1 MEIISVLFAISPV
14 IVIFLLMNQFKL
26 SADMSGLIGWIYT
39 SLLAIFIFHTDWR
52 VVLIASIVGILQS
65 FPISIMVVTS
75 IFQINIMEEAGAI
88 KRLVVFMKTLA
99 HGNREVQVMLINVG
113 FGTMLAALGATPVSI
128 LPPIML
134 SLGYSAFVS
143 IALPAI
149 GYDALCT
156 YALLAV
162 PIEIFTGV
170 INGILKP
177 ETPYTVSQLGLYF
190 ANYMP
195 VVTSCIA
202 LAMLYLVGGWREIR
216 KGWFVAL
223 LTGFFAGFSAI
234 AVNKIAV
241 IANMEGLIRLT
252 GIIAGAVVIFVMLLY
267 IKLTGKQTIDRS
279 QLTDSDK
286 RIERSMPLWISV
298 IPWLMLIVFSAII
311 NLDTFKNLLQKTLG
325 VNIALIPGDKP
336 MNIMPMWHAY
346 TWILITTILA
356 LPFYKIAADRFKIAM
371 QKTVKRTPR
380 PAFAAAI
387 FFAIAGVLNHSGK
400 IVSADPSGKDVW
412 TLVDPSQNMI
422 AIIAKSASETLNQFY
437 LACAPYLGLLGGFIS
452 GSEASSIAM
461 LSKLHIDAANLIYN
475 TLPPVE
481 ILPIAILIAAASGI
495 GGGLASVISPAK
507 LQNASAVIDRIG
519 MESIVIK
526 SAVVISLSITLV
538 VAIMTFLFIHFKLYP
553 TL

>member
-1 MEIISVLFAISPV
+1 MDIIFVLLAISPV
-14 IVIFLLMNQFKL
+14 IVIFILMNQLKQ
-26 SADMSGLIGWIYT
+26 SADVSGLIGWLYT
-39 SLLAIFIFHTDWR
+39 SLLAIFVFKTDWQ

-113 FGTMLAALGATPVSI
+113 FGTGLAALGATPVSI
-128 LPPIML
+128 LPPIMM

-162 PIEIFTGV
+162 PIEIFTDV
-170 INGILKP
+170 MNAILKP
-177 ETPYTVSQLGLYF
+177 AVPYTVSQFGAYF

-202 LAMLYLVGGWREIR
+202 IAMLYLVDGWKGIR

-223 LTGFFAGFSAI
+223 LTGVSAGFTAVLVNYIAI
-234 AVNKIAV
+234 VTK
-241 IANMEGLIRLT
+241 MEGLIRLT
-252 GIIAGAVVIFVMLLY
+252 GIIAGVVVIGVMLLY
-267 IKLTGKQTIDRS
+267 ISLTGKKAIDRS
-279 QLTDSDK
+279 DLTESDK
-286 RIERSMPLWISV
+286 RTERSMPLWIAV
-298 IPWLMLIVFSAII
+298 TPWIMLIVFSAII
-311 NLDTFKNLLQKTLG
+311 NLPTFKEVLTKTLG
-325 VNIALIPGDKP
+325 VNIALIPNAKP
-336 MNIMPMWHAY
+336 MNLMPMWHAY
-346 TWILITTILA
+346 TWILITTLLA
-356 LPFYKIAADRFKIAM
+356 LPFYRMASDSFRRAM
-371 QKTVKRTPR
+371 KKTARRTPR

-400 IVSADPSGKDVW
+400 IITPTQNAGLTWEIGDQ
-412 TLVDPSQNMI
+412 SQNMI
-422 AIIAKSASETLNQFY
+422 AILAKSAASTLNELY
-437 LACAPYLGLLGGFIS
+437 AVCAPYLGLLGGFIS

-461 LSKLHIDAANLIYN
+461 LSKLHLDAANLIYKDIP
-475 TLPPVE
+475 TEV
-481 ILPIAILIAAASGI
+481 LPIAILIAAASGI

-519 MESIVIK
+519 LESLVIK
-526 SAVVISLSITLV
+526 SAVVISLTITLI
-538 VAIMTFLFIHFKLYP
+538 VALMTFLFINFKFVPHL
-553 TL
+553 